1 LFEPLRASTPRK
13 SVERALSHF
22 CRTPLS
28 ARDDRAGAAHVGRG
42 GGKIALSPLSLF
54 ARGASRFPIQTMT
67 DTVQRPSGRAADAL
81 RDVRITRHYTKH
93 AEGSVLVEFGDTKVI
108 CTASVV
114 ERVPE
119 FLRERNQ
126 GWLTAEYGMLPRA
139 THTRSDREAARGKQ
153 TGRTQEIQ
161 RLIGRALRAVFD
173 LQRLGP
179 RTLHID
185 CDVIQAD
192 GGTRTAS
199 ITGAFVA
206 AHDAVSKLIASGRIA
221 ASPITDYVAAISV
234 GVYEGLPVLD
244 LDYDEDS
251 RCDTDMNVV
260 MTGAGGFVEVQ
271 GTAEGAPFS
280 RDEMDALLDLAQQ
293 GIRTLVAE
301 QKAAL
306 GVHDE

>member
-1 LFEPLRASTPRK
+1 MTTSSATP
-13 SVERALSHF
+13 SVLS
-22 CRTPLS
+22 RS
-28 ARDDRAGAAHVGRG
+28 GGR
-42 GGKIALSPLSLF
+42 S
-54 ARGASRFPIQTMT
+54 
-67 DTVQRPSGRAADAL
+67 ADAL
-81 RDVRITRHYTKH
+81 RAVHITRDYTKH

-119 FLRERNQ
+119 FLKNRGE

-173 LQRLGP
+173 LQKLGA
-179 RTLHID
+179 RTIHID

-206 AHDAVSKLIASGRIA
+206 AHDAVRKLLDSGRIA
-221 ASPITDYVAAISV
+221 ETPITDFVAAISV
-234 GVYEGLPVLD
+234 GMYDGQPVLD
-244 LDYDEDS
+244 LDYEEDS
-251 RCDTDMNVV
+251 QCDTDMNVV
-260 MTGAGGFVEVQ
+260 MTGKGRFVEVQ
-271 GTAEGAPFS
+271 GTAEGEPFS
-280 RDEMDALLDLAQQ
+280 REDMNALLDLAQS
-293 GIRTLVAE
+293 GIAQLVAA
-301 QKAAL
+301 QHVAL
-306 GVHDE
+306 ERKRG